1 MFVAYLS
8 PLAPAATLLLGAFIL
23 SIVFPWLPKPW
34 QSTRYTQWIKA
45 PVVVGVSALLLTV
58 TRVSTTPDESGRA
71 LQILSGWNFST
82 VDSVAALTIR
92 ADLVSLVFLFV
103 AHLLLLAVTLAAAS
117 FPLSQSTE
125 SSLVAGDGTA
135 GWLMLGAAAM
145 LLFVAANGLTVGY
158 AIFLFDLLTGLYWLK
173 RGQTGLGVARLF
185 LGVLVSSSLV
195 LTGVSP
201 TVGLGLFYLAL
212 WLRLGIFPVLEG
224 LNETSQG
231 IGYLVYLVLSFITGI
246 YLFIRILN
254 TPPSLFFFWLILIT
268 MLVGGWLGW
277 LANRRTA
284 MLTQLVAVLGLLLL
298 LVNPSAREIALA
310 CTVGFSLSLA
320 ALWIMPALG
329 SPYVRESA
337 WLWPYLPAA
346 GATLT
351 LAGMPYFLSW
361 PLFPLIYGQLVETGG
376 YTAVLAAA
384 LALGLGLSGLV
395 GYWRE
400 VWLGREANKIS
411 AAGAVVAMVP
421 FLLPGLGLFIMTG
434 ITGNNPSLF
443 ASNLPASSY
452 WFGVLA
458 LAAAGALGYFKL
470 PILQYF
476 NLPADTYT
484 IVAANHYQLYSVMA
498 RWADRSGKQVL
509 RVEVF
514 LQGQHY
520 LGWAIL
526 TALVGA
532 LIFILGV

>member
-1 MFVAYLS
+1 
-8 PLAPAATLLLGAFIL
+8 
-23 SIVFPWLPKPW
+23 
-34 QSTRYTQWIKA
+34 
-45 PVVVGVSALLLTV
+45 
-58 TRVSTTPDESGRA
+58 
-71 LQILSGWNFST
+71 
-82 VDSVAALTIR
+82 
-92 ADLVSLVFLFV
+92 
-103 AHLLLLAVTLAAAS
+103 
-117 FPLSQSTE
+117 
-125 SSLVAGDGTA
+125 
-135 GWLMLGAAAM
+135 MLGAAAM

-400 VWLGREANKIS
+400 VWLGREANKMS

-434 ITGNNPSLF
+434 ITSNNPSLF

-484 IVAANHYQLYSVMA
+484 IVAANHNQFYPVMA
-498 RWADRSGKQVL
+498 RWADWAGKQVL